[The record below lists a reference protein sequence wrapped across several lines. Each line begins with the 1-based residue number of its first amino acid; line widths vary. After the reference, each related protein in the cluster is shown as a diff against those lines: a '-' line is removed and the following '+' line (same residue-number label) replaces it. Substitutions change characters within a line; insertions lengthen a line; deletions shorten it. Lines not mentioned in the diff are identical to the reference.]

1 LALPERITS
10 LPLVLRAF
18 APGDAA
24 RVVELCGDPAVALT
38 TAAVP
43 HPYPIEAATA
53 WIAAHR
59 DAREAGVA
67 WTYAI
72 TRAEDDAL
80 VGAIEVRTS
89 TEPELAL
96 GYWIGRAYWG
106 RGYATTAV
114 RAVVAMTFLG
124 LESDSLGAT
133 HLVRNPASGRV
144 LEKCGLKLARR
155 EQRPHRGSAPEEMCV
170 WTMTREQWTALR
182 AA

>member
-1 LALPERITS
+1 MALPERITS
-10 LPLVLRAF
+10 FPLVLRAF
-18 APGDAA
+18 TPGDIA

-43 HPYPIEAATA
+43 HPYPLEAATA
-53 WIAAHR
+53 WIASHR

-80 VGAIEVRTS
+80 VGAIDVRTS

-114 RAVVAMTFLG
+114 RAVIAMTFLG
-124 LESDSLGAT
+124 LESDVLGAT

-144 LEKCGLKLARR
+144 LEKCGLSLTRR
-155 EQRPHRGSAPEEMCV
+155 ERRPHRGGAPEEMCV
-170 WTMTREQWTALR
+170 WTMTREQWSALR

>member
-10 LPLVLRAF
+10 FPLVLRAF
-18 APGDAA
+18 TPGDAA

-53 WIAAHR
+53 WIASHR
-59 DAREAGVA
+59 DACEAGIA

-80 VGAIEVRTS
+80 VGAIEARTS

-114 RAVVAMTFLG
+114 RAVIAMSFLG
-124 LESDSLGAT
+124 LETDALGAR
-133 HLVRNPASGRV
+133 HLARNPASGRV
-144 LEKCGLKLARR
+144 LEKCGMTLSHR
-155 EQRPHRGSAPEEMCV
+155 EQQSHRGGAPEEMCY
-170 WTMTREQWTALR
+170 WAMTREQWSALR